1 MKKKNTKNKILLVTI
16 ASMVFLVGGYIN
28 YKEGH
33 SDKKVLEAKKEEL
46 SLNYNE
52 LFSNPKK
59 EEDNNLDILIG
70 GKIEFSK
77 ELQDKLNKNQEGY
90 NELFSCMNNLCKR
103 SIPIFSLNS
112 YFEKGNIVHK
122 EFCDSLKKQ
131 LNLQLINGD
140 KKGIYEQGNKK
151 LFESLDMLKNNDIK
165 VLGLKDNLAEKN
177 YVVIKKN
184 NFKIGVLNYNIE
196 DKVKKD
202 NVFSNYYNSFS
213 LENYEGSLKNLA
225 QNIENIKKQG
235 VTYIIATLNF
245 QETNKNHLKIK
256 KDFSDLGVNL
266 LIEKGNN
273 SNAKNDVLK
282 NTNTLCMENNSDFL
296 SYKNLYSSKA
306 DNMNYFIKIN
316 LTNKDKA
323 TKVNNIKY
331 IPIALY
337 ENNNKFK
344 LIPLTKRQEYKD
356 YKIEDIKDINVL
368 ENKKENILNSIKRL
382 YN

>member
-1 MKKKNTKNKILLVTI
+1 MKKNNTKNKILLVTI

-28 YKEGH
+28 YKQGH

-52 LFSNPKK
+52 LFSNPNK

-90 NELFSCMNNLCKR
+90 KELFSCMNNLCKK

-112 YFEKGNIVHK
+112 YFEKENVIHK

-184 NFKIGVLNYNIE
+184 NFKIGILNYNIE

-213 LENYEGSLKNLA
+213 LENYELSLKSLA

-245 QETNKNHLKIK
+245 EETKKNHLKIK

-266 LIEKGNN
+266 IIEKGSN
-273 SNAKNDVLK
+273 SNAKNNVLR
-282 NTNTLCMENNSDFL
+282 NTNTLCIENNSDFL
-296 SYKNLYSSKA
+296 SYRNLYSSKTN
-306 DNMNYFIKIN
+306 NMNYFIKIN
-316 LTNKDKA
+316 LINKDKC
-323 TKVNNIKY
+323 TKVNSIKY

-356 YKIEDIKDINVL
+356 YKIEDIKDIKAL
-368 ENKKENILNSIKRL
+368 ENKKENILNSIKRI